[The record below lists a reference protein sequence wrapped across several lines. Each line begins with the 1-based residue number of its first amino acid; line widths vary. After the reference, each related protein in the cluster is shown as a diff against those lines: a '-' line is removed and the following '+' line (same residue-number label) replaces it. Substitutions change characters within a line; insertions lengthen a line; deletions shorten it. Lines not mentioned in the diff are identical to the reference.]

1 MAVRLRLTRVGKK
14 KQPTYRI
21 VAADA
26 RSPRD
31 GKYLEIVGT
40 YDPRREPS
48 AITVDNEKA
57 IEWLKKGAPAVR
69 ARREAAQG
77 LRRLGRVPGIEGL
90 EVSDDAAEPTPAH
103 ASAVLEHI
111 AKSLVES
118 PEGVRVEVVDGSP
131 RQQLNLYVADGD
143 MGRIIGKRGR
153 MASAIR
159 TVTRAAAAR
168 DGVEIDVEFV
178 D

>member
-1 MAVRLRLTRVGKK
+1 MSDV
-14 KQPTYRI
+14 
-21 VAADA
+21 
-26 RSPRD
+26 
-31 GKYLEIVGT
+31 
-40 YDPRREPS
+40 
-48 AITVDNEKA
+48 
-57 IEWLKKGAPAVR
+57 
-69 ARREAAQG
+69 
-77 LRRLGRVPGIEGL
+77 
-90 EVSDDAAEPTPAH
+90 DDATGNDPAH

-118 PEGVRVEVVDGSP
+118 PDGVRVEVVDGSRP
-131 RQQLNLYVADGD
+131 QLNLYVADGD

>member
-1 MAVRLRLTRVGKK
+1 M
-14 KQPTYRI
+14 
-21 VAADA
+21 
-26 RSPRD
+26 
-31 GKYLEIVGT
+31 
-40 YDPRREPS
+40 
-48 AITVDNEKA
+48 
-57 IEWLKKGAPAVR
+57 
-69 ARREAAQG
+69 
-77 LRRLGRVPGIEGL
+77 
-90 EVSDDAAEPTPAH
+90 SDDAVVDTDDSPNSPRPAQ

-111 AKSLVES
+111 ARSLVEE
-118 PEGVRVEVVDGSP
+118 PDGVRVEVVDGSP
-131 RQQLNLYVADGD
+131 RPQLNLYVADGD

>member
-1 MAVRLRLTRVGKK
+1 M
-14 KQPTYRI
+14 
-21 VAADA
+21 
-26 RSPRD
+26 
-31 GKYLEIVGT
+31 
-40 YDPRREPS
+40 
-48 AITVDNEKA
+48 
-57 IEWLKKGAPAVR
+57 
-69 ARREAAQG
+69 
-77 LRRLGRVPGIEGL
+77 
-90 EVSDDAAEPTPAH
+90 SDDAAEPTPAH

-118 PEGVRVEVVDGSP
+118 PEGVRVEVVEGSP

>member
-1 MAVRLRLTRVGKK
+1 MSDEAVAT
-14 KQPTYRI
+14 
-21 VAADA
+21 
-26 RSPRD
+26 
-31 GKYLEIVGT
+31 
-40 YDPRREPS
+40 
-48 AITVDNEKA
+48 
-57 IEWLKKGAPAVR
+57 
-69 ARREAAQG
+69 
-77 LRRLGRVPGIEGL
+77 
-90 EVSDDAAEPTPAH
+90 SDDAAATPAH

-111 AKSLVES
+111 AKSLVEE
-118 PEGVRVEVVDGSP
+118 PDGVRVEVVDGAQ
-131 RQQLNLYVADGD
+131 RAQLNLYVADGD

>member
-1 MAVRLRLTRVGKK
+1 MS
-14 KQPTYRI
+14 
-21 VAADA
+21 D
-26 RSPRD
+26 
-31 GKYLEIVGT
+31 E
-40 YDPRREPS
+40 S
-48 AITVDNEKA
+48 A
-57 IEWLKKGAPAVR
+57 
-69 ARREAAQG
+69 EAA
-77 LRRLGRVPGIEGL
+77 
-90 EVSDDAAEPTPAH
+90 AAMPTPAH

-118 PEGVRVEVVDGSP
+118 PEGVRVEVVDGGQRP
-131 RQQLNLYVADGD
+131 QLNLYVADGD

>member
-1 MAVRLRLTRVGKK
+1 
-14 KQPTYRI
+14 
-21 VAADA
+21 
-26 RSPRD
+26 
-31 GKYLEIVGT
+31 
-40 YDPRREPS
+40 
-48 AITVDNEKA
+48 
-57 IEWLKKGAPAVR
+57 
-69 ARREAAQG
+69 
-77 LRRLGRVPGIEGL
+77 
-90 EVSDDAAEPTPAH
+90 VSDVDGDSSSSGPVH

-118 PEGVRVEVVDGSP
+118 PDGVRVEVVDGSRP
-131 RQQLNLYVADGD
+131 QLNLYVADGD

>member
-1 MAVRLRLTRVGKK
+1 M
-14 KQPTYRI
+14 
-21 VAADA
+21 
-26 RSPRD
+26 
-31 GKYLEIVGT
+31 
-40 YDPRREPS
+40 
-48 AITVDNEKA
+48 
-57 IEWLKKGAPAVR
+57 
-69 ARREAAQG
+69 
-77 LRRLGRVPGIEGL
+77 
-90 EVSDDAAEPTPAH
+90 SDDAVVDTDETSTAARPAH

-111 AKSLVES
+111 ARSLVEE
-118 PEGVRVEVVDGSP
+118 PDGVRVEIVDGSP
-131 RQQLNLYVADGD
+131 RSQLNLYVADGD

>member
-1 MAVRLRLTRVGKK
+1 MSDETA
-14 KQPTYRI
+14 
-21 VAADA
+21 
-26 RSPRD
+26 
-31 GKYLEIVGT
+31 
-40 YDPRREPS
+40 
-48 AITVDNEKA
+48 
-57 IEWLKKGAPAVR
+57 
-69 ARREAAQG
+69 EA
-77 LRRLGRVPGIEGL
+77 
-90 EVSDDAAEPTPAH
+90 TPAH

>member
-1 MAVRLRLTRVGKK
+1 MSDQTS
-14 KQPTYRI
+14 
-21 VAADA
+21 DA
-26 RSPRD
+26 STGD
-31 GKYLEIVGT
+31 AGT
-40 YDPRREPS
+40 DP
-48 AITVDNEKA
+48 
-57 IEWLKKGAPAVR
+57 AP
-69 ARREAAQG
+69 E
-77 LRRLGRVPGIEGL
+77 
-90 EVSDDAAEPTPAH
+90 H

-111 AKSLVES
+111 ARSLVEE
-118 PEGVRVEVVDGSP
+118 PDGVRVEVVDGAA
-131 RQQLNLYVADGD
+131 RTQLNLYVADGD

>member
-1 MAVRLRLTRVGKK
+1 
-14 KQPTYRI
+14 
-21 VAADA
+21 
-26 RSPRD
+26 
-31 GKYLEIVGT
+31 
-40 YDPRREPS
+40 
-48 AITVDNEKA
+48 
-57 IEWLKKGAPAVR
+57 
-69 ARREAAQG
+69 
-77 LRRLGRVPGIEGL
+77 
-90 EVSDDAAEPTPAH
+90 VSDDVTDAPTPTH

-118 PEGVRVEVVDGSP
+118 PEGVRVEVVDGSNRP
-131 RQQLNLYVADGD
+131 QLNLYVADGD

>member
-1 MAVRLRLTRVGKK
+1 MS
-14 KQPTYRI
+14 
-21 VAADA
+21 DA
-26 RSPRD
+26 ETD
-31 GKYLEIVGT
+31 
-40 YDPRREPS
+40 
-48 AITVDNEKA
+48 A
-57 IEWLKKGAPAVR
+57 APASPV
-69 ARREAAQG
+69 
-77 LRRLGRVPGIEGL
+77 L
-90 EVSDDAAEPTPAH
+90 

-111 AKSLVES
+111 AKSLVETADS
-118 PEGVRVEVVDGSP
+118 VRVEVVEGAP
-131 RQQLNLYVADGD
+131 RTQLNLYVADGD

>member
-1 MAVRLRLTRVGKK
+1 MSDAE
-14 KQPTYRI
+14 
-21 VAADA
+21 VA
-26 RSPRD
+26 S
-31 GKYLEIVGT
+31 
-40 YDPRREPS
+40 
-48 AITVDNEKA
+48 
-57 IEWLKKGAPAVR
+57 
-69 ARREAAQG
+69 
-77 LRRLGRVPGIEGL
+77 
-90 EVSDDAAEPTPAH
+90 SDTATPEH

-111 AKSLVES
+111 AKSLVEQ
-118 PEGVRVEVVDGSP
+118 PEGVRVEVVDGTN
-131 RQQLNLYVADGD
+131 RAQLNLYVADGD

>member
-1 MAVRLRLTRVGKK
+1 MGAVRVL
-14 KQPTYRI
+14 
-21 VAADA
+21 
-26 RSPRD
+26 
-31 GKYLEIVGT
+31 
-40 YDPRREPS
+40 
-48 AITVDNEKA
+48 
-57 IEWLKKGAPAVR
+57 
-69 ARREAAQG
+69 
-77 LRRLGRVPGIEGL
+77 EGL
-90 EVSDDAAEPTPAH
+90 EVSDEGGSASPDH

-118 PEGVRVEVVDGSP
+118 PEGVRVEVVDGA
-131 RQQLNLYVADGD
+131 RTQLNLYVSDGD

-168 DGVEIDVEFV
+168 DGLEIDVEFV

>member
-1 MAVRLRLTRVGKK
+1 M
-14 KQPTYRI
+14 
-21 VAADA
+21 
-26 RSPRD
+26 
-31 GKYLEIVGT
+31 
-40 YDPRREPS
+40 
-48 AITVDNEKA
+48 
-57 IEWLKKGAPAVR
+57 
-69 ARREAAQG
+69 
-77 LRRLGRVPGIEGL
+77 
-90 EVSDDAAEPTPAH
+90 SDDVSGTPTPAH

-118 PEGVRVEVVDGSP
+118 PDGVRVEVVDGSD
-131 RQQLNLYVADGD
+131 RAQLNLYVADGD

>member
-1 MAVRLRLTRVGKK
+1 
-14 KQPTYRI
+14 
-21 VAADA
+21 
-26 RSPRD
+26 
-31 GKYLEIVGT
+31 
-40 YDPRREPS
+40 
-48 AITVDNEKA
+48 
-57 IEWLKKGAPAVR
+57 
-69 ARREAAQG
+69 
-77 LRRLGRVPGIEGL
+77 
-90 EVSDDAAEPTPAH
+90 VSDEPTAPDTDAAAATTGATPAH

-111 AKSLVES
+111 AKSLVEE
-118 PEGVRVEVVDGSP
+118 PDGVRVEVVDGAQ
-131 RQQLNLYVADGD
+131 RAQLNLYVADGD

>member
-1 MAVRLRLTRVGKK
+1 MSDGAAAVGAA
-14 KQPTYRI
+14 PT
-21 VAADA
+21 
-26 RSPRD
+26 
-31 GKYLEIVGT
+31 
-40 YDPRREPS
+40 
-48 AITVDNEKA
+48 
-57 IEWLKKGAPAVR
+57 
-69 ARREAAQG
+69 
-77 LRRLGRVPGIEGL
+77 
-90 EVSDDAAEPTPAH
+90 H

-111 AKSLVES
+111 AKSLVEE
-118 PEGVRVEVVDGSP
+118 PDGVRVEVVDGSGRP
-131 RQQLNLYVADGD
+131 QLNLHVADGD